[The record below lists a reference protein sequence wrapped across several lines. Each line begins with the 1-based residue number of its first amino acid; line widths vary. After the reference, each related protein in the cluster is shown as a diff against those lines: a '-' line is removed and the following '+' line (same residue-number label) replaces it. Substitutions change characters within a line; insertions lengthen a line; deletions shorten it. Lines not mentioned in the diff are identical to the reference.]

1 MALSAEYPQFPHI
14 DVEDYLILDN
24 TSKTAKYEYMDG
36 ELYMLAGGSP
46 NHSIIANN
54 IGTMLNNALSKGPCI
69 VYNSDVRFRLSES
82 RYVHPDVTVS
92 CDARDRNQEDDIQYP
107 RLIVEVLSPST
118 QAIDKGEKLDV
129 YLEYPTLEEYIL
141 VDSQK
146 KRVEIYHRE
155 NNAWTR
161 RSYKSGS
168 IIHLQSIDVE
178 IVFDD
183 IYKKTSLDPQQ
194 FW

>member
-1 MALSAEYPQFPHI
+1 M

-24 TSKTAKYEYMDG
+24 TSKTAKYEYLDG
-36 ELYMLAGGSP
+36 ELHMLAGGSP

-54 IGTMLNNALSKGPCI
+54 IGTILNNALSKKSCI

-92 CDARDRNQEDDIQYP
+92 CDARDRYQEYDIQYP

-118 QAIDKGEKLDV
+118 QEMDKGEKLDL
-129 YLEYPTLEEYIL
+129 YLEYPTVEEYIL

-146 KRVEIYHRE
+146 KSVQIYHRK
-155 NNAWTR
+155 NDSWTR
-161 RSYKSGS
+161 RVYRLGS

-178 IVFDD
+178 IAFDD
-183 IYKKTSLDPQQ
+183 IYKKTSLDLEQL
-194 FW
+194 

>member
-1 MALSAEYPQFPHI
+1 MALSAEYPQFPHM
-14 DVEDYLILDN
+14 DVEDYLVLDN
-24 TSKTAKYEYMDG
+24 TSKTAKYEYLDG

-46 NHSIIANN
+46 DHSIIANN
-54 IGTMLNNALSKGPCI
+54 MGTMLNNALSKRPCI

-82 RYVHPDVTVS
+82 RYVHPDITVS
-92 CDARDRNQEDDIQYP
+92 CDARDRNKEDDIQYP
-107 RLIVEVLSPST
+107 RLIVEVLFPST

-141 VDSQK
+141 VGSQK
-146 KRVEIYHRE
+146 KSVEIYHRK

-161 RSYKSGS
+161 RIYKSGS
-168 IIHLQSIDVE
+168 LIHLQSIDVE

-194 FW
+194 F